1 MLKGLLGGKKSAD
14 ILVIGVVAYIGF
26 SFMKNIKNGFA
37 PKQVAKTTI

>member
-26 SFMKNIKNGFA
+26 KFMSGIKTGFTK
-37 PKQVAKTTI
+37 PIQKTTI